1 MENPFWSRTNF
12 RATRAR
18 INGTFDTFTK
28 TSQTNL
34 CGWFWSYSDSALSG
48 IMMMHQRP
56 RVWWLSRG
64 RWWCASPGA
73 SGAAPGR
80 LASAVPSSTFSREIE
95 AWTVHDRE
103 LAGMQA
109 SDSESGCVLQTIKQF
124 SIWLSDLHFATDFNR
139 RKYLRYWQRKKRSEI
154 SRFEVSLDVNL
165 WSSKELFQ
173 SLMMQW
179 RWWWLGWTRWRCTIC
194 SLSWISQ
201 IMIHNLHSGLHNC
214 AHCVHFA
221 LNSVLEMSWASLN
234 AESFPVSDAVT
245 RKCFP
250 PSVRMC
256 NKLKSSCWNLVRCW
270 WCLVCGASEC
280 GIRQHSWQIIHWW
293 IIPTAKHYSEA
304 FISSSFRLICNHAAC
319 FQLDISS
326 LPTVFMH
333 CTAFEFFL
341 VRL

>member
-1 MENPFWSRTNF
+1 MT
-12 RATRAR
+12 
-18 INGTFDTFTK
+18 
-28 TSQTNL
+28 
-34 CGWFWSYSDSALSG
+34 
-48 IMMMHQRP
+48 
-56 RVWWLSRG
+56 
-64 RWWCASPGA
+64 
-73 SGAAPGR
+73 
-80 LASAVPSSTFSREIE
+80 
-95 AWTVHDRE
+95 
-103 LAGMQA
+103 
-109 SDSESGCVLQTIKQF
+109 
-124 SIWLSDLHFATDFNR
+124 
-139 RKYLRYWQRKKRSEI
+139 
-154 SRFEVSLDVNL
+154 
-165 WSSKELFQ
+165 
-173 SLMMQW
+173 QW
-179 RWWWLGWTRWRCTIC
+179 RWWWLCCTIC

-201 IMIHNLHSGLHNC
+201 IVIHNLHSGLHNC

>member
-1 MENPFWSRTNF
+1 MIQMAALQPKMENPFWSRTNF

-95 AWTVHDRE
+95 AWTVHDSE

-139 RKYLRYWQRKKRSEI
+139 RKYLRYWQRKQRSEI
-154 SRFEVSLDVNL
+154 SWFEVFLDVN
-165 WSSKELFQ
+165 
-173 SLMMQW
+173 
-179 RWWWLGWTRWRCTIC
+179 
-194 SLSWISQ
+194 
-201 IMIHNLHSGLHNC
+201 
-214 AHCVHFA
+214 V
-221 LNSVLEMSWASLN
+221 SVE
-234 AESFPVSDAVT
+234 
-245 RKCFP
+245 
-250 PSVRMC
+250 
-256 NKLKSSCWNLVRCW
+256 
-270 WCLVCGASEC
+270 
-280 GIRQHSWQIIHWW
+280 
-293 IIPTAKHYSEA
+293 
-304 FISSSFRLICNHAAC
+304 
-319 FQLDISS
+319 
-326 LPTVFMH
+326 
-333 CTAFEFFL
+333 
-341 VRL
+341 